1 MIKKFKPAIEGLI
14 VAFKDK
20 SCLIQILLAF
30 IALIFAI
37 LLDFN
42 YLEMIVV
49 LLCIG
54 LVIVSEIINTALETL
69 CNKVEINEEPLIKK
83 AKDLAAGAV
92 LLACLVAII
101 VGIIIIFN
109 KFN

>member
-1 MIKKFKPAIEGLI
+1 
-14 VAFKDK
+14 
-20 SCLIQILLAF
+20 
-30 IALIFAI
+30 
-37 LLDFN
+37 
-42 YLEMIVV
+42 MIVV

-69 CNKVEINEEPLIKK
+69 CNKVEINEDPLIKK